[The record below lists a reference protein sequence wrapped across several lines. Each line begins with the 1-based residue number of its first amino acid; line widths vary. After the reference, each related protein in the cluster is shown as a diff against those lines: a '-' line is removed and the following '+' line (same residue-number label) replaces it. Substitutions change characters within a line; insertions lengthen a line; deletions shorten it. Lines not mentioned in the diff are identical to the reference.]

1 MKDGSVFERRYPV
14 SVTEKALKD
23 KNSVAFKLTA
33 LETDPD
39 NMMKQVL
46 GNGY

>member
-23 KNSVAFKLTA
+23 KIQLHLN
-33 LETDPD
+33 
-39 NMMKQVL
+39 
-46 GNGY
+46 